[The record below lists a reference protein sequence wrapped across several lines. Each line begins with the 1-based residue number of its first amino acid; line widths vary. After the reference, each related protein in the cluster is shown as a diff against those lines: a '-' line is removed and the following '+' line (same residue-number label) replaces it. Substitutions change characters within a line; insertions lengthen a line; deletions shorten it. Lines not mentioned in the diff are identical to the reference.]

1 MCFCTRENACA
12 VARVIAGVVLFPGAG
27 TNANHQSLLAIET
40 AIKTANDKIRVAR
53 CDFEYRK
60 AGKKFPD
67 KSPVL
72 IETVRKAV
80 TQAAHDWGCATNEIV
95 IGGRSMGG
103 RMCSMAIAS
112 AENAHGSAETKDSLD
127 VAGLVCV
134 CYPLHPPK
142 HPEKLRSEHLPR
154 ILAPTLFV
162 SGTRDEF
169 GTVEE
174 LTKATTPMKNKTH
187 AWIDGARHDLKNRDA
202 EVGEIIADWVVA
214 L

>member
-1 MCFCTRENACA
+1 MIT
-12 VARVIAGVVLFPGAG
+12 GVVLFPGAG
-27 TNANHQSLLAIET
+27 TSASHQSLVSIET
-40 AIKTANDKIRVAR
+40 AIKSVNTRIKVAR

-60 AGKKFPD
+60 AGKSFPD
-67 KSPVL
+67 KTLVL

-103 RMCSMAIAS
+103 RMCSMAVAD
-112 AENAHGSAETKDSLD
+112 AENALE

-142 HPEKLRSEHLPR
+142 QPEKLRSEHLPR
-154 ILAPTLFV
+154 ILAPTLFI

-174 LTKATTPMKNKTH
+174 LTAATSPMKNKKH
-187 AWIDGARHDLKNRDA
+187 VWIDGARHDLKNRDA
-202 EVGEIIADWVVA
+202 EVGEIIANWIVD

>member
-1 MCFCTRENACA
+1 
-12 VARVIAGVVLFPGAG
+12 
-27 TNANHQSLLAIET
+27 
-40 AIKTANDKIRVAR
+40 
-53 CDFEYRK
+53 
-60 AGKKFPD
+60 
-67 KSPVL
+67 
-72 IETVRKAV
+72 
-80 TQAAHDWGCATNEIV
+80 
-95 IGGRSMGG
+95 
-103 RMCSMAIAS
+103 MCSMAIAS
-112 AENAHGSAETKDSLD
+112 AENALGVSDTESRLD

>member
-1 MCFCTRENACA
+1 M
-12 VARVIAGVVLFPGAG
+12 IAGVVLFPGAG
-27 TNANHQSLLAIET
+27 TSASHQSLVAIET
-40 AIKTANDKIRVAR
+40 AINSASTKIKVAR

-60 AGKKFPD
+60 AGKSFPD
-67 KSPVL
+67 KTPVL
-72 IETVRKAV
+72 IETVRKAI
-80 TQAAHDWGCATNEIV
+80 TQAAHDWGCKTNQIV

-103 RMCSMAIAS
+103 RMCSMAVANT
-112 AENAHGSAETKDSLD
+112 ENELE

-142 HPEKLRSEHLPR
+142 QPSKLRSEHLPR
-154 ILAPTLFV
+154 VTAPTLFI

-174 LTKATTPMKNKTH
+174 LTAATLPMNNKKH
-187 AWIDGARHDLKNRDA
+187 VWIDGARHDLKNRDA
-202 EVGEIIADWVVA
+202 EVGEIIANWIVD

>member
-1 MCFCTRENACA
+1 VCYCARENACA
-12 VARVIAGVVLFPGAG
+12 VALVIAGIVLFPGAG
-27 TNANHQSLLAIET
+27 TSASHQSLVAIET
-40 AIKTANDKIRVAR
+40 AITSANTKIKVAR

-60 AGKKFPD
+60 AGKSFPD
-67 KSPVL
+67 KTPVL

-80 TQAAHDWGCATNEIV
+80 TQAAHDWSCSTNQIV

-103 RMCSMAIAS
+103 RMCSMAIA
-112 AENAHGSAETKDSLD
+112 DSEQKLE

-142 HPEKLRSEHLPR
+142 QPNKLRSEHLPQVTP
-154 ILAPTLFV
+154 PTLFI

-174 LTKATTPMKNKTH
+174 LTTATLPMKNKKH
-187 AWIDGARHDLKNRDA
+187 IWIDGARHDLKNKDA
-202 EVGEIIADWVVA
+202 EVGEIFANWIID

>member
-1 MCFCTRENACA
+1 MCYCAREDTSAA
-12 VARVIAGVVLFPGAG
+12 APVITGVVLFPGAG
-27 TNANHQSLLAIET
+27 TNANHYSLLAIET
-40 AIKTANDKIRVAR
+40 SIKTANAKIKVAR

-60 AGKKFPD
+60 ADKSFPD
-67 KSPVL
+67 KTPVL

-80 TQAAHDWGCATNEIV
+80 MQAAHDWGCATNEIV

-103 RMCSMAIAS
+103 RMCSMAVADT
-112 AENAHGSAETKDSLD
+112 ENALE
-127 VAGLVCV
+127 VAGLVCI

-142 HPEKLRSEHLPR
+142 QPSKLRSEHLPR
-154 ILAPTLFV
+154 VTAPVLFI

-174 LTKATTPMKNKTH
+174 LTAATSLMKNKKH
-187 AWIDGARHDLKNRDA
+187 VWIDGARHDLKNRDA
-202 EVGEIIADWVVA
+202 EVGEIIANWIVD

>member
-1 MCFCTRENACA
+1 M
-12 VARVIAGVVLFPGAG
+12 IAGVVLFPGAG
-27 TNANHQSLLAIET
+27 TSASHQSLIAIET
-40 AIKTANDKIRVAR
+40 AINSASTKIKVAR

-60 AGKKFPD
+60 AGKNFPD
-67 KSPVL
+67 KTPVL
-72 IETVRKAV
+72 IETVRKAI
-80 TQAAHDWGCATNEIV
+80 TQAAHDWGCKTNQIV

-103 RMCSMAIAS
+103 RMCSMAVANT
-112 AENAHGSAETKDSLD
+112 ENELE

-142 HPEKLRSEHLPR
+142 QPSKLRSEHLPR
-154 ILAPTLFV
+154 VTAPTLFI

-174 LTKATTPMKNKTH
+174 LTAATLPMNNKKH
-187 AWIDGARHDLKNRDA
+187 VWIDGARHDLKNRDA
-202 EVGEIIADWVVA
+202 EVGEIIANWIVD

>member
-1 MCFCTRENACA
+1 M
-12 VARVIAGVVLFPGAG
+12 IAGVVLFPGAG
-27 TNANHQSLLAIET
+27 TSASHQSLVAIET
-40 AIKTANDKIRVAR
+40 AISSTSTKIKVAR

-60 AGKKFPD
+60 AGKSFPD
-67 KSPVL
+67 KTPVL
-72 IETVRKAV
+72 IETVRKAI
-80 TQAAHDWGCATNEIV
+80 TQAAHDWGCKTNQIV

-103 RMCSMAIAS
+103 RMCSMAVANT
-112 AENAHGSAETKDSLD
+112 ENELE

-142 HPEKLRSEHLPR
+142 QPSKLRSEHLPR
-154 ILAPTLFV
+154 VTAPTLFI

-174 LTKATTPMKNKTH
+174 LTAATLPMNNKKH
-187 AWIDGARHDLKNRDA
+187 VWIDGARHDLKNRDA
-202 EVGEIIADWVVA
+202 EVGEIIANWIVD